1 MKNRKKLIL
10 IIFFLIIC
18 LILFLF
24 FTNIKKKEKE
34 KIAQIKIN
42 DIYTK
47 YSPFIFGNKI
57 EYKDQLA
64 VFFNNE
70 LIIHENINLLKVEN
84 SITIENLKKLDN
96 LENKINL
103 QKEKAENLNFND
115 INEVLDNFSNNEKKA
130 IMQIYNKSIIN
141 KNKDNDLKMKKNYIE
156 YLNEELKII
165 DFLNKNKNNYHI
177 ANQKIMYQNDEFK
190 KNFRKLN
197 NDIKLEKEISKS
209 VKIPILMYHGVLDKA
224 WGDTTLFVK
233 IQDFEE
239 QMHFLKDNGY
249 TALFLSEI
257 NNASEY
263 EKPIIITFD
272 DGYRD
277 VYEYAFPILKKN
289 SLKANFFVITDGIN
303 KEVFVTNDMIKEMSN
318 SGIVEIGSHTFS
330 HQVLSGVDEKT
341 QEFELKKSKED
352 LEKLLGKDIT
362 TIAYPYGGYN
372 DTTLKLV
379 KKYYKYAVTT
389 NNGLN
394 YSNKLS
400 NYLFKRNKI
409 DRSMSINQFKTKI

>member
-115 INEVLDNFSNNEKKA
+115 INEVLDNFSNN
-130 IMQIYNKSIIN
+130 
-141 KNKDNDLKMKKNYIE
+141 
-156 YLNEELKII
+156 
-165 DFLNKNKNNYHI
+165 
-177 ANQKIMYQNDEFK
+177 
-190 KNFRKLN
+190 
-197 NDIKLEKEISKS
+197 
-209 VKIPILMYHGVLDKA
+209 
-224 WGDTTLFVK
+224 
-233 IQDFEE
+233 
-239 QMHFLKDNGY
+239 
-249 TALFLSEI
+249 
-257 NNASEY
+257 
-263 EKPIIITFD
+263 
-272 DGYRD
+272 
-277 VYEYAFPILKKN
+277 
-289 SLKANFFVITDGIN
+289 
-303 KEVFVTNDMIKEMSN
+303 
-318 SGIVEIGSHTFS
+318 
-330 HQVLSGVDEKT
+330 
-341 QEFELKKSKED
+341 
-352 LEKLLGKDIT
+352 
-362 TIAYPYGGYN
+362 
-372 DTTLKLV
+372 
-379 KKYYKYAVTT
+379 
-389 NNGLN
+389 
-394 YSNKLS
+394 
-400 NYLFKRNKI
+400 
-409 DRSMSINQFKTKI
+409 